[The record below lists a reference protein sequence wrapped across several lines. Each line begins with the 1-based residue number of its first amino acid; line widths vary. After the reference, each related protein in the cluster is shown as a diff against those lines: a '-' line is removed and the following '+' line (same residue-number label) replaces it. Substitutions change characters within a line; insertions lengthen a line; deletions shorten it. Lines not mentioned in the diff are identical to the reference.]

1 MAPDPTTSNRLPPG
15 TKVRYRYLERRSEV
29 SGYAWIRE
37 AVFLDGELLY
47 RLDNEVTV
55 RAADVRAVAGGVE

>member
-15 TKVRYRYLERRSEV
+15 TKVRYRYFERRTEV

-37 AVFLDGELLY
+37 STVVDGELVY
-47 RLDNEVTV
+47 HLDNAVTV
-55 RAADVRAVAGGVE
+55 RAIDVRAVPGGVE